1 MKTGSARPEAPYTG
15 VIMAR
20 WTRVFISYGSDDDFV
35 TALRVQAVAASEG
48 LDAIV
53 PPRATR
59 ELDSA
64 AHFDGVDVSSS
75 FVVLAIA
82 MYGVT
87 DQMRWELKR
96 AMNPEDV
103 IILTSPEWGKDL
115 GEQHPGKTIVLGSGR
130 WAETE
135 ALISKVVDS
144 TTLDEDAKRSVLGM
158 VLMAAGVH
166 LMAEEK
172 IA

>member
-1 MKTGSARPEAPYTG
+1 
-15 VIMAR
+15 MAR

-59 ELDSA
+59 ELDSVQ
-64 AHFDGVDVSSS
+64 HFHDVDVTSS

-87 DQMRWELKR
+87 DQMLWELRR
-96 AMNPEDV
+96 ARKPEDV
-103 IILTSPEWGKDL
+103 IILTSPEL
-115 GEQHPGKTIVLGSGR
+115 GQDFGRQYPGKTITLGSGR

-135 ALISKVVDS
+135 ALISSVVDS
-144 TTLDEDAKRSVLGM
+144 TSLDADAKRSLLGM

-166 LMAEEK
+166 LMAEPK

>member
-1 MKTGSARPEAPYTG
+1 
-15 VIMAR
+15 MAR
-20 WTRVFISYGSDDDFV
+20 WTRVFISYGTDDDFV

-53 PPRATR
+53 PPKATR
-59 ELDSA
+59 ELDVH
-64 AHFDGVDVSSS
+64 AHFHDIDVSSS
-75 FVVLAIA
+75 RVVLAIA

-87 DQMRWELKR
+87 DQMRWELQR
-96 AMNPEDV
+96 AKKSEDV

-115 GEQHPGKTIVLGSGR
+115 DQQYPGKTIILGSGR

-135 ALISKVVDS
+135 AQISKVVDS
-144 TTLDEDAKRSVLGM
+144 TTLDDDAKRSLLGM

-166 LMAEEK
+166 LMAEPK